1 MHAILAS
8 PIAARAGA
16 LLPARERRAA
26 PVAAAAIPA
35 RVSVA
40 GDARLR
46 ATASSARW
54 ACALASRT
62 ARP

>member
-16 LLPARERRAA
+16 LPPARARRAA

-46 ATASSARW
+46 ATARLGAVGVR
-54 ACALASRT
+54 AELIA
-62 ARP
+62 